1 MALYK
6 ILFKR
11 SAEKELR
18 KVSSSHISPI
28 INKIQALSKNPR
40 PAGVQILKGEGRYFR
55 LRHTDY
61 RIVYEV
67 NDAKREVVIIKIGH
81 RRKVYG

>member
-18 KVSSSHISPI
+18 KVPSSHISSI
-28 INKIQALSKNPR
+28 INKIQSLSKNPR
-40 PAGVQILKGEGRYFR
+40 PVGVQMLKGEGRYFR

-61 RIVYEV
+61 RIIYEV
-67 NDAKREVVIIKIGH
+67 DDAEREVIIIKIGH
-81 RRKVYG
+81 RREVY